1 MAQPDRVFAVSP
13 HSADIDR
20 PKVSTR
26 WLWPTLLVAV
36 TAVASLAFAC
46 VTPFAAIALVA
57 ARTLRGRAALLTI
70 AAVWLANQAV
80 GFAALDYPRDAET
93 LAWGV
98 AIGVAAVA
106 STMAAAALMRRF
118 HAAPMAL
125 SLIAGFAASF
135 AVFEAVLFATA
146 LILGGTDTFAPAIV
160 GELLLLNGAW
170 AIALIAVHEVWRRAG
185 FSRRLTLRGAPVA
198 R

>member
-1 MAQPDRVFAVSP
+1 MAQPDRLFAVNP
-13 HSADIDR
+13 QAWDIDR
-20 PKVSTR
+20 AAVSMR

-36 TAVASLAFAC
+36 TAVASFAFAC

-57 ARTLRGRAALLTI
+57 AHTMRRRAAFLTI

-80 GFAALDYPRDAET
+80 GFAALDYPSDAET

-106 STMAAAALMRRF
+106 SMMAAAAVMPRS
-118 HAAPMAL
+118 HAASTAP

-135 AVFEAVLFATA
+135 VVFETVLVATA
-146 LILGGTDTFAPAIV
+146 LILRGTDTFAPAII

-170 AIALIAVHEVWRRAG
+170 AVALIAMHEAWRRAG
-185 FSRRLTLRGAPVA
+185 FSRRLSLRGAPVA

>member
-1 MAQPDRVFAVSP
+1 MAQPDRPYSVNAQAPDVDRSAVSM
-13 HSADIDR
+13 
-20 PKVSTR
+20 R

-57 ARTLRGRAALLTI
+57 ARTLRRRAAFLTI

-118 HAAPMAL
+118 HAASMAL

-135 AVFEAVLFATA
+135 VVFEAVLFATA
-146 LILGGTDTFAPAIV
+146 PILGGTDTFAPAII

-170 AIALIAVHEVWRRAG
+170 AVALIAVHEAWRRAG
-185 FSRRLTLRGAPVA
+185 FSRRLSLRGAPVA